1 LPADT
6 IRRTGD
12 PWVILERRMTA
23 LDIPAYLDRIHD
35 QGPLEP
41 NAETLRRLH
50 LAHMLAVPFES
61 LSIHWGEPILL
72 GDDAL
77 FDKVVA
83 RRRGGFCYELNGLFA
98 ALLRALGFDVTMLSA
113 QVMKATGIF
122 GRDGDHMALLVTLDQ
137 RWLVDVGFGDSF
149 REPLRLDER
158 GDQADGRHAYRIEDA
173 EGRLVLSRR
182 EEGGPWKEQYRF
194 RLDPHVYAD
203 FAEMCHYHQTSP
215 DSYFTQNR
223 MCSLA
228 TPDGRITLSGRRLI
242 ATRGGERQEREL
254 ADEDEVAE
262 VLRER
267 FGIVR
272 AAAP

>member
-1 LPADT
+1 
-6 IRRTGD
+6 
-12 PWVILERRMTA
+12 MTA
-23 LDIPAYLDRIHD
+23 LDIAAYLDRIHD

-50 LAHMLAVPFES
+50 LAHMLAVPFEC
-61 LSIHWGEPILL
+61 LSIHWGEPIQLR
-72 GDDAL
+72 DDAL

-113 QVMKATGIF
+113 QVFGANEIF
-122 GRDGDHMALLVTLDQ
+122 GREGDHMALLVNLEQ

-149 REPLRLDER
+149 REPLLLDER
-158 GDQADGRHAYRIEDA
+158 GEQEDGRHVYRIEDA
-173 EGRLVLSRR
+173 AEGRRVLSRR
-182 EEGGPWKEQYRF
+182 EEGGPWKAEYRF
-194 RLDPHVYAD
+194 RLEPHIYAD

-254 ADEDEVAE
+254 ADENEVAE

-267 FGIVR
+267 FGVAR
-272 AAAP
+272 VTA